1 MLFCFFSCFHL
12 FKQLGALF
20 SFQIIF
26 RPQTVCEQNRELFSV
41 PACLCCQLI
50 SFHRSLE
57 QVRWLFVWWWKIIRA
72 GKALCDL
79 RLLIAIKRDG
89 VLRDYAPSTPEKKTK
104 NSKSLRGFL
113 DFNSHRHHFP
123 KVMPQLDPT
132 GKSAYRY
139 ITKRR
144 KLNSLTWSY
153 ATSFSSGVSFFFLH
167 CVCRLYT
174 SSRCCHHLQLAAN
187 TRNIFFAWLI
197 SSELQTSSLLADL
210 HFLLFFFFISWHL
223 AQNCDI
229 MFHW

>member
-1 MLFCFFSCFHL
+1 MLLFFSSCFHL

-104 NSKSLRGFL
+104 NSKSPRGFL

-123 KVMPQLDPT
+123 KVMPQPDPT

-153 ATSFSSGVSFFFLH
+153 ATSFSSGVSFFSSIVCVDFTPRRDVVITYGSLQILVTFFFLH
-167 CVCRLYT
+167 D
-174 SSRCCHHLQLAAN
+174 SFLQSYKPPAY
-187 TRNIFFAWLI
+187 
-197 SSELQTSSLLADL
+197 
-210 HFLLFFFFISWHL
+210 
-223 AQNCDI
+223 
-229 MFHW
+229 